1 VFAKLTV
8 LFSKTIFLALLLLGL
23 QACAPALYHVTLKYE
38 PSEKFLK
45 SEETKPDFLLT
56 VAMFRD
62 IRQTNDKLQL
72 GTVTSMNGGRIPILP
87 KNVKVPDAVTMN
99 VREYFLKSGYR
110 LSNNV
115 PIWDLREDS

>member
-1 VFAKLTV
+1 MFAKLTA

-23 QACAPALYHVTLKYE
+23 QACTPALYHVTLKYQ

-45 SEETKPDFLLT
+45 SEETKPDFRLT
-56 VAMFRD
+56 VARFRD

>member
-1 VFAKLTV
+1 MFAKLTA
-8 LFSKTIFLALLLLGL
+8 LFSKTIFLALLLLGP

-62 IRQTNDKLQL
+62 IQQTNDKLQL
-72 GTVTSMNGGRIPILP
+72 GTVTSMNGVEFRFSP
-87 KNVKVPDAVTMN
+87 KM
-99 VREYFLKSGYR
+99 
-110 LSNNV
+110 
-115 PIWDLREDS
+115 